1 MGADRADE
9 FRWLNNQFPA
19 RPAEQLSMVPFIPI
33 LPLVL
38 EAAAARS
45 AVGRIEKG
53 AKSPDPLQKDFG
65 KINHRGG

>member
-9 FRWLNNQFPA
+9 FRWVNNQFPA
-19 RPAEQLSMVPFIPI
+19 RPAEQLSTVPFIPI
-33 LPLVL
+33 IPPVL
-38 EAAAARS
+38 EAATARS

-65 KINHRGG
+65 KISHRGG